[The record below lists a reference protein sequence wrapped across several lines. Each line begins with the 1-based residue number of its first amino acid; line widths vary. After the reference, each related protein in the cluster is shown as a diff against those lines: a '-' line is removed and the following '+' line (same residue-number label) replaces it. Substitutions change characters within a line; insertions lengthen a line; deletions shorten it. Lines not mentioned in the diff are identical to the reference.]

1 MVENLDHRME
11 TLIQEVRRNNPSNE
25 TVQKPG
31 NKGSTSE
38 EMRVDEPALREEMI
52 YYLFIFIFRAV
63 TATLHF
69 VPLMPSFK
77 VPSKQNQLKKTQEQ
91 AGLR

>member
-1 MVENLDHRME
+1 MVENLDDRME

-25 TVQKPG
+25 TMQKPG

-52 YYLFIFIFRAV
+52 YLLSIYF
-63 TATLHF
+63 HF
-69 VPLMPSFK
+69 QSSDCHAAF
-77 VPSKQNQLKKTQEQ
+77 STSN
-91 AGLR
+91 A